1 MVPGCLIFSILASRF
16 GLKKIL
22 IIGTLGYAPYAASL
36 YVNNRYGVEWFVL
49 LGATLCGISASALW
63 ASEGAIAVGYP
74 LVQERGMYTGI
85 WLGLRQLGQVIGA
98 SIQLSLN
105 VGNNQR
111 GSVGYQTYLVLVAL
125 QCLGLPLAFLSSPPH
140 KAIRS
145 DGTRVATTGGPKKE
159 IRLEVKKMWAL
170 LKEKRIY
177 LLIPVLITFDW
188 NRTYQGIYLTRY
200 FTVRSR
206 ALSALTSAIVQII
219 ADLFWGSFLDLKI
232 FSRPKAAKIT
242 WTFFSIFMLAIFAWQ
257 VANEHFYSNSAE
269 EVNLDWALPGFG
281 RGFAVNCLF
290 MFMNES
296 HYIFVYWIVGTF
308 DADVETITL
317 SVGIV
322 RAFESVGSALAF
334 GIGAAR
340 VQPMVNLTIA
350 FVAFAVCIVPTYMV
364 TFMVPDHPRE
374 KGKKAED
381 VTQGVAE
388 AEA

>member
-74 LVQERGMYTGI
+74 LVHERGMYTGI

-159 IRLEVKKMWAL
+159 IKVEVKKMWAL

-206 ALSALTSAIVQII
+206 AL
-219 ADLFWGSFLDLKI
+219 
-232 FSRPKAAKIT
+232 
-242 WTFFSIFMLAIFAWQ
+242 M
-257 VANEHFYSNSAE
+257 
-269 EVNLDWALPGFG
+269 
-281 RGFAVNCLF
+281 
-290 MFMNES
+290 
-296 HYIFVYWIVGTF
+296 YWIVGTF

-364 TFMVPDHPRE
+364 TFMVPDHPSE
-374 KGKKAED
+374 HGKSTEEVAR
-381 VTQGVAE
+381 GVAE
-388 AEA
+388 A